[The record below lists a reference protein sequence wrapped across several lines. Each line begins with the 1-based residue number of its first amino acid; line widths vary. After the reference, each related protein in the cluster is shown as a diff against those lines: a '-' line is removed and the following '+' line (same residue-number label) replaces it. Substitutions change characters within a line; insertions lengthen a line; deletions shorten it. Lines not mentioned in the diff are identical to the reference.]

1 MQAVDYLQC
10 RVVHPEQQLQRQKLH
25 LDQLQ
30 QRMQRSFTH
39 ARQQQS
45 WQCQSYTQRLRNV
58 GSDFARLLDKQSH
71 LTTRLVKAG
80 HTAQLM
86 HQARLDAAMQ
96 HLGMLNPDQVLARG
110 YSLVQD
116 KQGHLVSDASHLASG
131 DGLRIRFAKGWAQV
145 AVEAAGDTQ

>member
-1 MQAVDYLQC
+1 
-10 RVVHPEQQLQRQKLH
+10 LH

-39 ARQQQS
+39 SRQLQS
-45 WQCQSYTQRLRNV
+45 WQCQSYMQRLRNA
-58 GSDFARLLDKQSH
+58 GSDFARLLDRQFH
-71 LTTRLVKAG
+71 LSDRLVKAG
-80 HTAQLM
+80 RTAQLM
-86 HQARLDAAMQ
+86 RQTRLDVATQ

-116 KQGHLVSDASHLASG
+116 AQGHLVSDASQLVAG

-145 AVEAAGDTQ
+145 AVEAAGDT